1 METQK
6 LSFVSC
12 LGLKVFLFLAKL
24 QHVFVEKSFV
34 AFDWINLETSE
45 ARNILNVMFE
55 IPK

>member
-24 QHVFVEKSFV
+24 QHVFVEKWFI
-34 AFDWINLETSE
+34 AFDWIYLETLE
-45 ARNILNVMFE
+45 TRNILNVMFG